1 MTTSL
6 NNTIPAREPGEQQVV
21 FARFTISYDET
32 GISSGVAK
40 CSLPSGAIIIG
51 TDVHLSASFNANST
65 NVLTVGSNSTQLDNV
80 VAAADVN
87 EASGTYLTK
96 DVSPT
101 GTALGPLAAD
111 TTFYGKYT
119 QTGGT
124 AATSGAATVII
135 KYVPQ
140 R

>member
-6 NNTIPAREPGEQQVV
+6 NNQIPARDAGEQQVH
-21 FARFTISYDET
+21 FARFTVSYDET
-32 GISSGVAK
+32 GIANGVAK

-80 VAAADVN
+80 IAAGDVT
-87 EASGTYLTK
+87 EGSTGLTK

-101 GTALGPLAAD
+101 GTALGPLSAD

-124 AATSGAATVII
+124 AATSGAATVVI